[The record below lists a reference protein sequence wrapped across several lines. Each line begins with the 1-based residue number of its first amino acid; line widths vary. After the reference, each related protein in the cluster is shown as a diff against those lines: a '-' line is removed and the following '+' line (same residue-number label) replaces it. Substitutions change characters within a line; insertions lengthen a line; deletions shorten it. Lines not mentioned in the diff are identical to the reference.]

1 MLVARHARLN
11 SRIVL
16 ALLGLVYA
24 ATVSSAG
31 SNAAGKR
38 KPSAPATT
46 VQPTDGSLP
55 PATRDMVEAIL
66 NAVRSGKIDD
76 LQDAL
81 DWNEMKP
88 DLAAEPVP
96 DPIAH
101 WKKLSP
107 DGKGLNI
114 LEVLGKLLDGKP
126 AIVPLGR
133 DVENNRL
140 YVWPHFA
147 DTPMS
152 KMTADELAALRA
164 LLPADDLA
172 AMQAKDRYRGWRL
185 VIGADG
191 TWHAFRRMD

>member
-1 MLVARHARLN
+1 
-11 SRIVL
+11 
-16 ALLGLVYA
+16 
-24 ATVSSAG
+24 
-31 SNAAGKR
+31 
-38 KPSAPATT
+38 
-46 VQPTDGSLP
+46 
-55 PATRDMVEAIL
+55 MVEAIL